1 MFYAR
6 RTVTKASPDRVD
18 TAIKVI
24 QDQIIPAAQKLPGFM
39 GGYWLADR
47 ATGDGLGFTFF
58 DTKEALEASRAAVDQ
73 IRTDAAREIGADVV
87 SVDHFEVLANTGE
100 KVHETATHARV
111 AEAGG
116 SADAV
121 EIAARMIKERVIPAV
136 RQLPGFQGGFWLID
150 RDSHQG
156 TGVTLFDSASSLE
169 ASLAPAEKI
178 RSASNEAG
186 ARVGEFRDYEI
197 IARALTPARST

>member
-6 RTVTKASPDRVD
+6 RTVTKASPDSLD
-18 TAIKVI
+18 TAIKVVRE
-24 QDQIIPAAQKLPGFM
+24 QVIPAVQGIPGFM

-47 ATGDGLGFTFF
+47 GTGDGVAFTFF
-58 DTKEALEASRAAVDQ
+58 DNKEALETSRPAADQ
-73 IRTDAAREIGADVV
+73 IRTGAAQAIGAEVV
-87 SVDHFEVLANTGE
+87 SVDHFDVLANTGE
-100 KVHETATHARV
+100 KVHETATHARI

-121 EIAARMIKERVIPAV
+121 ETAARQIKENVIPAA
-136 RQLPGFQGGFWLID
+136 RQLPGFQGGFWLIN
-150 RDSHQG
+150 RDSNQA

-178 RSASNEAG
+178 RNATNDAG
-186 ARVGEFRDYEI
+186 AMVGEFRHYEI

>member
-6 RTVTKASPDRVD
+6 KTVTKASPDSLD

-24 QDQIIPAAQKLPGFM
+24 QEQLIPAVQGIPGFM

-47 ATGDGLGFTFF
+47 GTGDSVGFTFF
-58 DTKEALEASRAAVDQ
+58 DNKEALETSRPAADQ
-73 IRTDAAREIGADVV
+73 LRTDAARAIGADVV

-100 KVHETATHARV
+100 KVHETATHARI

-121 EIAARMIKERVIPAV
+121 EAAARQIKENVIPAV

-150 RDSHQG
+150 RDSNQG

-178 RSASNEAG
+178 RSASNDAG
-186 ARVGEFRDYEI
+186 AKVGEFHHYEI
-197 IARALTPARST
+197 IARALTPTRST

>member
-6 RTVTKASPDRVD
+6 RTVTKASPDRLD

-24 QDQIIPAAQKLPGFM
+24 QDQIIPAAQRIPGFM

-47 ATGDGLGFTFF
+47 ATGDGVGFTFF
-58 DTKEALEASRAAVDQ
+58 DTKEALETSRAAADQ
-73 IRTDAAREIGADVV
+73 IRTDAAQAIGAEVV

-116 SADAV
+116 SGDQV
-121 EIAARMIKERVIPAV
+121 ETAARRMKENVIPAV

-150 RDSHQG
+150 RDSNQA

-169 ASLAPAEKI
+169 ASLAASEKI

-186 ARVGEFRDYEI
+186 AMVGEFRHYEI